1 MNLRLDWYNAG
12 FVAIDRVEGP
22 AEVLPG
28 ASIVA
33 VPVLESPNGDSAP
46 RILDVVC
53 LSPTVPGYGNVIT
66 SSIQAQSSVAPGSTV
81 GTSITFATNPIEP
94 PVDVAVVILAFQSG
108 PVGFQGAALMVT
120 VRGKTHVPVPIPQSP
135 LMLIP
140 IDTFQAPDI
149 TAGQPLCVMVGSN
162 TVNPNA
168 GPIGI
173 TVEVISDPGGAIMGS
188 TSGTSTIEP
197 LASTGTQV
205 CFQTRPDLNTP
216 TRVDFLA
223 TEVES
228 GSSISRSTSANVRP
242 SSSSSSSGSTIGSP
256 SSSDSSVSSSS
267 VGSSSSS
274 LSAGSSTS
282 SEQSSSS
289 TAGTPTSSDSS
300 SSDSSS
306 SGSVEQ
312 PSSSSSAEPAS
323 SDGGGTSSSFLR
335 K

>member
-66 SSIQAQSSVAPGSTV
+66 SSIQAQSTVAPGSTV

-120 VRGKTHVPVPIPQSP
+120 VRGKTHVPVPVPQSP

-149 TAGQPLCVMVGSN
+149 TAGQPLCVFVASN
-162 TVNPNA
+162 TVNPNP
-168 GPIGI
+168 GPIDI
-173 TVEVISDPGGAIMGS
+173 TVQVISDPGGAIMGS

-197 LASTGTQV
+197 MASSGTEV
-205 CFQTRPDLNTP
+205 CFQTRPDLNLP

-228 GSSISRSTSANVRP
+228 GSSISKSTSANVRP
-242 SSSSSSSGSTIGSP
+242 SSSSSSSGSTIGS
-256 SSSDSSVSSSS
+256 SSSSASSVSSSS
-267 VGSSSSS
+267 VSSSSS
-274 LSAGSSTS
+274 SPSEGSSTS
-282 SEQSSSS
+282 SESSSS
-289 TAGTPTSSDSS
+289 TSSTLASSDSS

-323 SDGGGTSSSFLR
+323 SDGGGASSSFFLR
-335 K
+335 R